1 MDKSIKRLISVG
13 PVFLFVAFVLFGFL
27 IFGDLVDVQKQNVK
41 TEPTEE
47 WPKRATARPSHHA
60 QQQLSEFQSKSTTT
74 SEPAQTPGAPT
85 SATPQ
90 PSPTLSEETVEDPVS
105 EILSRSDEDF
115 ANTVNQLFAAMS
127 KLNPEQQAEAAQH
140 IANLSDDALAA
151 QWSQK
156 MIVQSLPQPASEVL
170 FNDLLNRPHELL
182 MPFLSKLADMPQHSL
197 SMQSVE
203 ILEVLFGQ
211 PPAGTKWEKWV
222 KIKAEE

>member
-1 MDKSIKRLISVG
+1 MEL
-13 PVFLFVAFVLFGFL
+13 P
-27 IFGDLVDVQKQNVK
+27 
-41 TEPTEE
+41 
-47 WPKRATARPSHHA
+47 
-60 QQQLSEFQSKSTTT
+60 TTT
-74 SEPAQTPGAPT
+74 FDRDLQTRTSPDSAP
-85 SATPQ
+85 ATPQ
-90 PSPTLSEETVEDPVS
+90 PSPAISENPVEDPVS

-115 ANTVNQLFAAMS
+115 ANTVNQLLAAMP

-182 MPFLSKLADMPQHSL
+182 MPFLSKLADVPQHSQ
-197 SMQSVE
+197 STQSVE

-222 KIKAEE
+222 KIKAQQAP

>member
-1 MDKSIKRLISVG
+1 MDKSLK
-13 PVFLFVAFVLFGFL
+13 FL
-27 IFGDLVDVQKQNVK
+27 IGLSGLLLFLVCGILGFFILSDRSNDFSE
-41 TEPTEE
+41 TELY
-47 WPKRATARPSHHA
+47 KKADIFNKTARY
-60 QQQLSEFQSKSTTT
+60 SENAAPTATNEPLQTTT
-74 SEPAQTPGAPT
+74 TPDSSP
-85 SATPQ
+85 ATPQ
-90 PSPTLSEETVEDPVS
+90 TSPSSGDEDPVS
-105 EILSRSDEDF
+105 EILASSEEDF
-115 ANTVNQLFAAMS
+115 ATTVNYLLAAMP

-140 IANLSDDALAA
+140 IANLSDDTLAA

-182 MPFLSKLADMPQHSL
+182 LPFLSKLADMPQHPQST
-197 SMQSVE
+197 QSVE

>member
-1 MDKSIKRLISVG
+1 MDKSLK
-13 PVFLFVAFVLFGFL
+13 FL
-27 IFGDLVDVQKQNVK
+27 IGLSGLLLFLVCGILGFFILSDRSNDFSE
-41 TEPTEE
+41 TELYKKADIFKE
-47 WPKRATARPSHHA
+47 TARY
-60 QQQLSEFQSKSTTT
+60 SENAAPTATN
-74 SEPAQTPGAPT
+74 EPAQTPAIPD
-85 SATPQ
+85 SLPALPQ
-90 PSPTLSEETVEDPVS
+90 PSPTLSEVTKEDPVS

-115 ANTVNQLFAAMS
+115 ANTVNQLLVAMPT
-127 KLNPEQQAEAAQH
+127 LNPDQQAEAAQH

-182 MPFLSKLADMPQHSL
+182 MPFLSKLADMPQHPQST
-197 SMQSVE
+197 QSVE

-222 KIKAEE
+222 KSQGQDSP

>member
-1 MDKSIKRLISVG
+1 MDKSLKFLIGLSG
-13 PVFLFVAFVLFGFL
+13 LLLFVVCAILGFFIL
-27 IFGDLVDVQKQNVK
+27 SDRSNDFSK
-41 TEPTEE
+41 TELYKKADISKE
-47 WPKRATARPSHHA
+47 TARY
-60 QQQLSEFQSKSTTT
+60 SENAVPISL
-74 SEPAQTPGAPT
+74 SEPAQTPAIPDSAP
-85 SATPQ
+85 AIPQ
-90 PSPTLSEETVEDPVS
+90 PSPTLSEATNEDPIS

-115 ANTVNQLFAAMS
+115 ANTVNQLLAAMS

-170 FNDLLNRPHELL
+170 FNELLNRPHELL
-182 MPFLSKLADMPQHSL
+182 MPFLSKLADMPQHPQST
-197 SMQSVE
+197 QSVE

-222 KIKAEE
+222 KSQGQDSP

>member
-1 MDKSIKRLISVG
+1 MDKSLK
-13 PVFLFVAFVLFGFL
+13 FL
-27 IFGDLVDVQKQNVK
+27 IGLSGLLLFLVCAILRFFILSDRSNDFSK
-41 TEPTEE
+41 TELYKKADISKE
-47 WPKRATARPSHHA
+47 TARY
-60 QQQLSEFQSKSTTT
+60 SENAVPTATN
-74 SEPAQTPGAPT
+74 EPAQTPTIPASSP
-85 SATPQ
+85 ATTQ
-90 PSPTLSEETVEDPVS
+90 PSPNISDESATDPIS
-105 EILSRSDEDF
+105 EILSHSDEDF
-115 ANTVNQLFAAMS
+115 ANTVNQLLVAMPT
-127 KLNPEQQAEAAQH
+127 LNPDQQAEAAQH

-182 MPFLSKLADMPQHSL
+182 MPFLSKLADMPQHPQST
-197 SMQSVE
+197 QSVE

>member
-1 MDKSIKRLISVG
+1 MDKSIKKLISAG
-13 PVFLFVAFVLFGFL
+13 AGFL
-27 IFGDLVDVQKQNVK
+27 LIVCTLLGFLMLGEPDHFRKKDVKTQLTKESPRQASSPLPVQKEAIGTNPKNIAQNVV
-41 TEPTEE
+41 EAVPPFAGE
-47 WPKRATARPSHHA
+47 
-60 QQQLSEFQSKSTTT
+60 
-74 SEPAQTPGAPT
+74 APT
-85 SATPQ
+85 IEPGDPIAKILDRTDLDF
-90 PSPTLSEETVEDPVS
+90 PS
-105 EILSRSDEDF
+105 
-115 ANTVNQLFAAMS
+115 TVNQLLAAMP

-182 MPFLSKLADMPQHSL
+182 MPFLSKLADMPQHSQ
-197 SMQSVE
+197 STQSVE

-222 KIKAEE
+222 KNKAQQAP

>member
-1 MDKSIKRLISVG
+1 MDKSTKKLVSTGACLLLLVCG
-13 PVFLFVAFVLFGFL
+13 LLGFL
-27 IFGDLVDVQKQNVK
+27 LLSDVPDHVQN
-41 TEPTEE
+41 
-47 WPKRATARPSHHA
+47 PSVTIESS
-60 QQQLSEFQSKSTTT
+60 QELTK
-74 SEPAQTPGAPT
+74 QTPFPTPALFAAGALETKTISPNASKALPP
-85 SATPQ
+85 SASSALIT
-90 PSPTLSEETVEDPVS
+90 EANDPVS

-115 ANTVNQLFAAMS
+115 ANTVNQLLAAMP
-127 KLNPEQQAEAAQH
+127 KLNPDQQAEAAQH

-170 FNDLLNRPHELL
+170 FNELLNRPHELL
-182 MPFLSKLADMPQHSL
+182 MPFLSKLADMPQHPQST
-197 SMQSVE
+197 QSVE

>member
-1 MDKSIKRLISVG
+1 MDKSIKRLISAG
-13 PVFLFVAFVLFGFL
+13 LVFLLLAFVLFGFL
-27 IFGDLVDVQKQNVK
+27 IFGDLAGVQKQNVR
-41 TEPTEE
+41 TEPR
-47 WPKRATARPSHHA
+47 KATARLSNPA
-60 QQQLSEFQSKSTTT
+60 QDEVSEFQSKTTAT
-74 SEPAQTPGAPT
+74 NEPAQTPAIPD
-85 SATPQ
+85 SARATPQ
-90 PSPTLSEETVEDPVS
+90 SLPTISENPAEDPIS

-115 ANTVNQLFAAMS
+115 ASTVNELLAAMS
-127 KLNPEQQAEAAQH
+127 KLNPDQQAEAAQH

-182 MPFLSKLADMPQHSL
+182 MPFLSKLADVPQHSQ
-197 SMQSVE
+197 STQSVE

-222 KIKAEE
+222 KSQGQDSP